1 MRVGIAVLA
10 FTLTS
15 FTAHAAAQETTFH
28 AQANLVLV
36 PTLVKDGRGHP
47 VYGLEAKDFVL
58 EDDGV
63 VQNAQLDEAAESQ
76 PISLVVVLQ
85 RGRQAPREFPRIK
98 GISSMVQPILDQDQ
112 TQAAVV
118 EFDSSI
124 ELIQD
129 FTDDQALVDKALKGL
144 QPGDSGAAIL
154 DALQYSANLL
164 NQQPQ
169 GRLRVLL
176 LISETRDH
184 GSRIGKLD
192 NVVSA
197 IGNGNTVIYALAF
210 SPALSNVLDTER
222 GTNQDDMNAGPDL
235 LAPLILLRQ
244 AMRKNTPKAVA
255 SMTGGEYELF
265 DTRKAFES
273 HMNDFTNHLH
283 SRYLLSFQ
291 PKDPHP
297 GLHELKVRLKD
308 SGKGEILARGSYW
321 AEAAAQ

>member
-1 MRVGIAVLA
+1 MRVAVALLA
-10 FTLTS
+10 FSS
-15 FTAHAAAQETTFH
+15 FAALAAQETTFH
-28 AQANLVLV
+28 AQANVVLV

-47 VYGLEAKDFVL
+47 VYGLEAKDFIV

-76 PISLVVVLQ
+76 PISLVIVLQ
-85 RGRQAPREFPRIK
+85 RGRQALREFPRMT
-98 GISSMVQPILDQDQ
+98 GLSSMVQPILDQDQ
-112 TQAAVV
+112 TQAAVI

-124 ELIQD
+124 ELTQD
-129 FTDDQALVDKALKGL
+129 FTGDQTLVDKALKGL
-144 QPGDSGAAIL
+144 HPGDSGAVIL

-176 LISETRDH
+176 LISEIRDH
-184 GSRIGKLD
+184 GSKIGKLD
-192 NVVSA
+192 KVVST
-197 IGNGNTVIYALAF
+197 IGDGNTVVYALAF

-244 AMRKNTPKAVA
+244 AMRKNTPKTVA

-265 DTRKAFES
+265 DTRKGFEA

-291 PKDPHP
+291 PQDPHP
-297 GLHELKVRLKD
+297 GLHQLRVRLRNSTKA
-308 SGKGEILARGSYW
+308 EILARSNYW
-321 AEAAAQ
+321 AQGGEQ

>member
-1 MRVGIAVLA
+1 MRVAVALLA
-10 FTLTS
+10 FSS
-15 FTAHAAAQETTFH
+15 FAALAAQETTFH
-28 AQANLVLV
+28 AQANVVLV

-47 VYGLEAKDFVL
+47 VYGLEAKDFIV

-76 PISLVVVLQ
+76 PISLVIVLQ
-85 RGRQAPREFPRIK
+85 RGRQALREFPRMT
-98 GISSMVQPILDQDQ
+98 GLSSMVQPILDQDQ
-112 TQAAVV
+112 TQAAVI

-124 ELIQD
+124 ELTQD
-129 FTDDQALVDKALKGL
+129 FTGDQTLVDKALKGL
-144 QPGDSGAAIL
+144 HPGDNGAAIL

-176 LISETRDH
+176 LISEIRDH
-184 GSRIGKLD
+184 GSKIGKLD
-192 NVVSA
+192 KVVST
-197 IGNGNTVIYALAF
+197 IGDGNTVVYALAF

-244 AMRKNTPKAVA
+244 AMRKNTPKTVA

-265 DTRKAFES
+265 DTRKGFEA

-291 PKDPHP
+291 PQDPHP
-297 GLHELKVRLKD
+297 GLHQLRVRLRNSTKA
-308 SGKGEILARGSYW
+308 EILARSNYW
-321 AEAAAQ
+321 AQGGEQ